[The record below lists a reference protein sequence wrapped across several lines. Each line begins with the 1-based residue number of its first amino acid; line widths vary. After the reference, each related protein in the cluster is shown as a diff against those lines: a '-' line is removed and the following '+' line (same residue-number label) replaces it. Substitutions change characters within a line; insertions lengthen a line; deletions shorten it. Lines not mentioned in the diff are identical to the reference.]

1 MSFSPKGI
9 ADKSTE
15 AVIFLVSKVNCIE
28 SNFLLLGFKSS
39 IESVST
45 LEIMLVSL
53 FVLIEKLDFEVDPQ
67 AEIKTLS
74 PMNVNSL

>member
-1 MSFSPKGI
+1 
-9 ADKSTE
+9 
-15 AVIFLVSKVNCIE
+15 
-28 SNFLLLGFKSS
+28 
-39 IESVST
+39 

-53 FVLIEKLDFEVDPQ
+53 FVLIEKLDFVVDPQ